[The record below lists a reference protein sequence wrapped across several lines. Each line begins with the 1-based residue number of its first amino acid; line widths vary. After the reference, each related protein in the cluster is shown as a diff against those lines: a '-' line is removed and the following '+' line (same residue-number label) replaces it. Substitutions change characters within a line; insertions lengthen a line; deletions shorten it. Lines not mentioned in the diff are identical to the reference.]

1 MDYWYN
7 SSQDVCWLLLQVS
20 RRQCIEQW
28 PVICNYVQ
36 KQFLRL
42 INVQLFLLN
51 MLTVDWFENFLEE
64 NNKFIA
70 SSASHHLH
78 HLSIASSLFQFLPWL
93 CWVEYIAF
101 DIVCAWMALASCSV
115 KVPFFLSLLN
125 FFFFF
130 FFAESNSSPHKYK
143 CCSLHKC
150 SFVSNFYD
158 YWWLMITSS

>member
-7 SSQDVCWLLLQVS
+7 SSQNVCWLLLQVS

-78 HLSIASSLFQFLPWL
+78 HLSIASSLFRFLPWL

-125 FFFFF
+125 LFFLLKATPLPTNTNVALSTNVRLWVIFMII
-130 FFAESNSSPHKYK
+130 
-143 CCSLHKC
+143 
-150 SFVSNFYD
+150 D
-158 YWWLMITSS
+158 DWW